1 MRVAAP
7 AANWVSGT
15 FGHWYHV
22 RMLHTATRKRALML
36 TLLWALSGFSLLTL
50 ETVWMREIALRAG
63 TTAVASTLVIAVFFA
78 AAALGNLAGAR
89 LVAGHRHALLFYGRC
104 EVASAV
110 TALAM
115 FALNRWLWT
124 QGGVLP
130 EGWGGQVAATALL
143 VGLPSFFS
151 GASFPGLAE
160 TFVEDAQHRTSTGG
174 SFYGMNLLGAA
185 LGVAAGGVWLP
196 YKLGVTGAFAVAAV
210 AQLAGGVLAWRIAA
224 AAVPTAPPP
233 VRRGEDGQTLPG
245 WLGWA
250 VLAASGLLSLAAQTL
265 LIVWVR
271 QVLEGSIYAVCG
283 VLATFLCG
291 LGAGGLTA
299 AALRRRGFPSSGL
312 LALFAGAGGLLLFA
326 LPGLGTWLCG
336 RDVLLTAATPAGM
349 FAQALLGCGLVLVPL
364 TFCLGG
370 VFPVAWELVS
380 TRSSSQGR
388 VLGLALAVNKLG
400 AAAGTALAL
409 FLFLPLV
416 GLFHATVLIAW
427 GYVGV
432 AGVAFTRLQK
442 RTPWRLACLA
452 VVVAIGLS
460 QTLRKEPVLGLAS
473 DERVVAASAGAYG
486 PVSVVE
492 NKKSG
497 SRQILLNSR
506 QRLSGTRRALASQ
519 RHQSWIPLLLCRQ
532 PDRVVT
538 IGMAAGISAA
548 AALDFPLKELHAVEL
563 VPEVVAAARAHFGEW
578 NAALFKDPRSH
589 VHTGDGRVVLAR
601 LPGTFD
607 AVICDLFFP
616 SEDGTANLYSRE
628 FFQTSRMRLNP
639 GGVFC
644 LWLPCYQQTPQ
655 TAGIVIRTFTEVF
668 PYAILVR
675 ANMDPLQPVL
685 GLVGSNAPIP
695 LSGENFEERLKA
707 MDGRSPFFRSAA
719 TARLLFVAD
728 LRSVEPG
735 FSEFPIT
742 TDDRP
747 LFAYL
752 GPRQPCGKERLF
764 GFPLLEWIGKRALQP
779 VYPSVELGTTPP
791 EQLLAALR
799 AGNFVYAAA
808 AARIS
813 LPGDTRPVDMRE
825 RQVRDYL
832 QRAAALCPSA
842 SLPPEAMRGDE

>member
-1 MRVAAP
+1 M
-7 AANWVSGT
+7 
-15 FGHWYHV
+15 
-22 RMLHTATRKRALML
+22 MLS
-36 TLLWALSGFSLLTL
+36 LLWALSGFSVLTL

-63 TTAVASTLVIAVFFA
+63 NTAVASTLVIAVFFA

-89 LVAGHRHALLFYGRC
+89 VVAGHRRALLFYGRC
-104 EVASAV
+104 EVAAAVSAM
-110 TALAM
+110 AM
-115 FALNRWLWT
+115 FVLNRWLWAH
-124 QGGVLP
+124 GGVLS
-130 EGWGGQVAATALL
+130 EGWGGQVAAASLL

-160 TFVEDAQHRTSTGG
+160 TFVEDAQHRTSSGG
-174 SFYGMNLLGAA
+174 RFYGMNLLGAA

-196 YKLGVTGAFAVAAV
+196 YQLGVTGAFAVAAG

-224 AAVPTAPPP
+224 SAPTRAQPM
-233 VRRGEDGQTLPG
+233 RQGGAGGTLPG
-245 WLGWA
+245 WLGWG
-250 VLAASGLLSLAAQTL
+250 VLAASGVLSLAAQTL

-291 LGAGGLTA
+291 LGAGGLTV

-312 LALFAGAGGLLLFA
+312 LALFAGAGGLLLFTV
-326 LPGLGTWLCG
+326 PSLGTWLCG
-336 RDVLLTAATPAGM
+336 RDVLLTAATPAGLL
-349 FAQALLGCGLVLVPL
+349 AQALLGCGLALLPL

-370 VFPVAWELVS
+370 VFPVAWELVGA
-380 TRSSSQGR
+380 RSASQGR

-416 GLFHATVLIAW
+416 GLAHATVLVAW

-432 AGVAFTRLQK
+432 AGVAIMWLQT

-452 VVVAIGLS
+452 GVVAIGLS

-473 DERVVAASAGAYG
+473 DERVVAAYAGAYG
-486 PVSVVE
+486 PAAVVE
-492 NKKSG
+492 NKASG

-548 AALDFPLKELHAVEL
+548 AALDFPLKELHSVEL
-563 VPEVVAAARAHFGEW
+563 VPDVVEAARTHFGDW
-578 NAALFKDPRSH
+578 NAALFTDPRSR

-607 AVICDLFFP
+607 AIICDLFFP

-628 FFQTSRMRLNP
+628 FFQTARARLNP

-668 PYAILVR
+668 PYAIMVR

-685 GLVGSNAPIP
+685 GLVGANAPIP
-695 LSGENFEERLKA
+695 LSGEHLEQRLKA
-707 MDGRSPFFRSAA
+707 ISGRSPFFRSAE

-728 LRSVEPG
+728 LHSVEPD
-735 FSEFPIT
+735 FSAFPIT
-742 TDDRP
+742 TDDHP

-752 GPRQPCGKERLF
+752 GPRQPRGKERLF
-764 GFPLLEWIGKRALQP
+764 GFPLLEWIGKRALRSA
-779 VYPSVELGTTPP
+779 YPSVELGATPP
-791 EQLLAALR
+791 EQVLAALR

-808 AARIS
+808 AAQVS
-813 LPGDTRPVDMRE
+813 VPGDVRPADVRE

-832 QRAAALCPSA
+832 QRAATLCPSA
-842 SLPPEAMRGDE
+842 SLLPEAVRGDE